1 MQENDVAG
9 AILFATVICVVVSLI
24 FFAVGYNS
32 GQSKERACNALIK
45 QITQE
50 QR

>member
-9 AILFATVICVVVSLI
+9 SILLVTVICVVVGLI

-32 GQSKERACNALIK
+32 WQSKERACNALIK
-45 QITQE
+45 QITQA